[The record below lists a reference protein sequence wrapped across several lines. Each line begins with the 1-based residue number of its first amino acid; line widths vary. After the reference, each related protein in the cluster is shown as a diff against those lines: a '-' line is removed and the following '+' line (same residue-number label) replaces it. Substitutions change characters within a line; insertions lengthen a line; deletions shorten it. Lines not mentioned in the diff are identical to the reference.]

1 MIRGINDIIIK
12 SRSIIFFSPRR
23 YSGIPSLAHN
33 IRNFIPIVRAQL
45 FSTVDSSRRRRTQK
59 TPCTRV
65 RFADRF
71 ASSEHK
77 ISITSI
83 YYLPR
88 CYKVLHGLHVPCA
101 TNNPFVKSVAVTD
114 SEKWTRPNNPCSNW
128 HENWPH
134 ANILLRKF
142 LQKLIPNVIAIK
154 IIEVF
159 QRSKDRF
166 SNIAQES
173 RNRCKKREE
182 NSTHEQHIVG
192 RNLTSISRKVDVFA
206 SIFDTWFDTQYLT
219 GPDVCLWT
227 RSKDHEQPFS
237 IFPFVIVD
245 RLSYLII
252 LRAAGCARK
261 REGEKGSKSG
271 AGFFF
276 DEIMASELSF
286 SFFHFFHSNPHP
298 FDLHFSRMERNL
310 LQLLPLSRIWN
321 MEYSLN
327 FE

>member
-1 MIRGINDIIIK
+1 MRAVIDTKIGQYLAAKIFTEINSK
-12 SRSIIFFSPRR
+12 R
-23 YSGIPSLAHN
+23 YSYKNYRCNYRG
-33 IRNFIPIVRAQL
+33 
-45 FSTVDSSRRRRTQK
+45 FSTLEGSFFKYRSG
-59 TPCTRV
+59 
-65 RFADRF
+65 
-71 ASSEHK
+71 
-77 ISITSI
+77 ISKP
-83 YYLPR
+83 LQ
-88 CYKVLHGLHVPCA
+88 
-101 TNNPFVKSVAVTD
+101 
-114 SEKWTRPNNPCSNW
+114 EKR
-128 HENWPH
+128 
-134 ANILLRKF
+134 RKF
-142 LQKLIPNVIAIK
+142 DSWAAYRRQKSYEHL
-154 IIEVF
+154 
-159 QRSKDRF
+159 SKRQYAF
-166 SNIAQES
+166 
-173 RNRCKKREE
+173 
-182 NSTHEQHIVG
+182 
-192 RNLTSISRKVDVFA
+192 KVDAFA

-286 SFFHFFHSNPHP
+286 SFFDFFHSNPHP

-310 LQLLPLSRIWN
+310 LQLLLLSRIWN

>member
-1 MIRGINDIIIK
+1 MRQTTLSWKASPLQIQKNKLVRIIRAVIDTKIGQYLAAKIFTEINSK
-12 SRSIIFFSPRR
+12 R
-23 YSGIPSLAHN
+23 YSYKNYRCNYRG
-33 IRNFIPIVRAQL
+33 
-45 FSTVDSSRRRRTQK
+45 FSTLEGSFFKYRSG
-59 TPCTRV
+59 
-65 RFADRF
+65 
-71 ASSEHK
+71 
-77 ISITSI
+77 ISKP
-83 YYLPR
+83 LQ
-88 CYKVLHGLHVPCA
+88 
-101 TNNPFVKSVAVTD
+101 
-114 SEKWTRPNNPCSNW
+114 EKR
-128 HENWPH
+128 
-134 ANILLRKF
+134 RKF
-142 LQKLIPNVIAIK
+142 DAWAAYRRQKSYEHL
-154 IIEVF
+154 
-159 QRSKDRF
+159 SKRQYAF
-166 SNIAQES
+166 
-173 RNRCKKREE
+173 
-182 NSTHEQHIVG
+182 
-192 RNLTSISRKVDVFA
+192 KVDAFA

-286 SFFHFFHSNPHP
+286 SFFDFFHSNPHP

>member
-1 MIRGINDIIIK
+1 MRQTTLSWKASPLQIQKNKLVRIIRARAVIDTKIGQYLAAKIFTEINSK
-12 SRSIIFFSPRR
+12 R
-23 YSGIPSLAHN
+23 YSYKNYRCNYRG
-33 IRNFIPIVRAQL
+33 
-45 FSTVDSSRRRRTQK
+45 FSTLEGSFFKYRSG
-59 TPCTRV
+59 
-65 RFADRF
+65 
-71 ASSEHK
+71 
-77 ISITSI
+77 ISKP
-83 YYLPR
+83 LQ
-88 CYKVLHGLHVPCA
+88 
-101 TNNPFVKSVAVTD
+101 
-114 SEKWTRPNNPCSNW
+114 EKR
-128 HENWPH
+128 
-134 ANILLRKF
+134 RKF
-142 LQKLIPNVIAIK
+142 DAWAAYRRQKSYEHL
-154 IIEVF
+154 
-159 QRSKDRF
+159 SKRQYAF
-166 SNIAQES
+166 
-173 RNRCKKREE
+173 
-182 NSTHEQHIVG
+182 
-192 RNLTSISRKVDVFA
+192 KVDAFA

-286 SFFHFFHSNPHP
+286 SFFDFFHSNPHP

-310 LQLLPLSRIWN
+310 LQLLLLSRIWN